1 MNRRKFIQSTSIV
14 ATGLALAPQLISAS
28 TNSEKN
34 KVILVIL
41 SGGIRLQDAMNETN
55 MPLFFSKENGLCKK
69 GVLFNN
75 AYYSGTEVT
84 HSHAKYALLNGT
96 TKIDNNFLNQPWQS
110 KISSGYAYIYTDLKD
125 NEKIFQSYNY
135 AANVDGSNFIV
146 INADGADVAHYNFTE
161 YKNHLKRVD
170 EFLANIY
177 KMNVDSKQ
185 EFTLLVVSEHGRNK
199 AHNSMGGLD
208 HYQTEAR
215 NTFAWLASS
224 DAKIKQGTVID
235 KIIDSTETMLF
246 CESRLQKK
254 SSTPTL
260 NLNLAFA

>member
-28 TNSEKN
+28 TNSEKS

-41 SGGIRLQDAMNETN
+41 SGGIRLQDIVNETN
-55 MPLFFSKENGLCKK
+55 TPLFSSKEKGLCKK

-75 AYYSGTEVT
+75 VQYSGKEIT
-84 HSHAKYALLNGT
+84 HSHAKYTLLNST
-96 TKIDNNFLNQPWQS
+96 TKIDNSFLNQPWQS
-110 KISSGYAYIYTDLKD
+110 KISSGYVYIYTDLKD
-125 NEKIFQSYNY
+125 NEKLFQSYNY
-135 AANVDGSNFIV
+135 ATNVDSSNFVV
-146 INADGADVAHYNFTE
+146 IDADGADVAHYNFTE

-177 KMNVDSKQ
+177 KMNVESKKD
-185 EFTLLVVSEHGRNK
+185 FTLLVVSEHGRNK
-199 AHNSMGGLD
+199 VHNSMGGLD

-224 DAKIKQGTVID
+224 DSKIKHGTIIN
-235 KIIDSTETMLF
+235 KTIDSTETMLF
-246 CESRLQKK
+246 CENRIQKK
-254 SSTPTL
+254 SNTPTL